1 MWGLWSGFCSCTLAR
16 QWSHLF
22 FVGVIAS
29 RFFSPHLAWE
39 SVWLQHRIQAMSG
52 ATPSAGMLGE
62 TLSLD
67 KGLGSGDVTVK
78 KRDIDPALEELAF

>member
-1 MWGLWSGFCSCTLAR
+1 
-16 QWSHLF
+16 
-22 FVGVIAS
+22 
-29 RFFSPHLAWE
+29 
-39 SVWLQHRIQAMSG
+39 MSG